1 MWGDSKVT
9 ITLQISRE
17 PNDILEDQ
25 SEYADPPASFS
36 VLAKRSTETSAA
48 FYMGLETTSSTQ
60 VICKQNRERSNKR
73 IVQINI

>member
-25 SEYADPPASFS
+25 SEDADPPASFS
-36 VLAKRSTETSAA
+36 VTGRKIDRDICRLLYGFGDNELHTSN
-48 FYMGLETTSSTQ
+48 LQT
-60 VICKQNRERSNKR
+60 KQRK
-73 IVQINI
+73 I